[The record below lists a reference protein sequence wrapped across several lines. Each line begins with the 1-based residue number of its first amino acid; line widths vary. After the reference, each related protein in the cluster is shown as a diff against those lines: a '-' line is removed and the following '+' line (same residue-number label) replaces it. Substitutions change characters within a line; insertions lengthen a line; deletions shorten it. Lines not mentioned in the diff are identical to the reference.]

1 MAFLKYK
8 NNLKEFVPY
17 VMLVILIYTFSSLG
31 IWQLDRAK
39 EKKEAL
45 ATFNSSE
52 GYELIDENSSF
63 EIYKKIKATG
73 QYDGSRQI
81 IIDNIIREDGIGQMI
96 VTPFRISKSSK
107 ILLVNRG
114 WIKKKLGSFPDIN
127 ELDQSFIQIQGLSG
141 VLPKV
146 TIRDQEAFEQN
157 AGWPL
162 IASYPTFEEIENKL
176 GEPVFPFSLLL
187 DQKEKNGFIRDWDLK
202 ISGPATN
209 YGYAVQWFLMCFCSI
224 VFLIYRIKKY
234 FF

>member
-1 MAFLKYK
+1 MAFYKYK

-17 VMLVILIYTFSSLG
+17 VLLVILIYTFSSLG
-31 IWQLDRAK
+31 MWQLDRAK

-209 YGYAVQWFLMCFCSI
+209 YGYAVQWFLMCFFSI
-224 VFLIYRIKKY
+224 LFLIYRIKKY